1 MQSMQ
6 YNPIILFKEQGTP
19 HPAELDDFSNED
31 FILCFQTAFQR
42 DMLVKF
48 GKHII
53 CMDATH
59 ETNAYDFQLISI
71 VVVNEYGEGLPIGW
85 MISNRED
92 TAALRAFLNAIKTA
106 CGIIEPEWF
115 MSDDAEQYF
124 NAWKGVFGG
133 NRTRKALCVWRIDR
147 SWCKALHDHI
157 KDKEEQSMST
167 TACVYF
173 YKSLMN
179 PDLG

>member
-1 MQSMQ
+1 
-6 YNPIILFKEQGTP
+6 
-19 HPAELDDFSNED
+19 
-31 FILCFQTAFQR
+31 
-42 DMLVKF
+42 MLIKF

-59 ETNAYDFQLISI
+59 GTNAYDFQLISI
-71 VVVNEYGEGLPIGW
+71 VVVDEYGEGLPIGW

-92 TAALRAFLNAIKTA
+92 TTALCAFLNAIKTA

-133 NRTRKALCVWRIDR
+133 NKTRKVLCV
-147 SWCKALHDHI
+147 
-157 KDKEEQSMST
+157 
-167 TACVYF
+167 
-173 YKSLMN
+173 
-179 PDLG
+179 